1 MRDSTWYFL
10 ARTWFRSDET
20 ERHTSQISSN
30 ASHWVSL
37 GQSTGLSKDVLF
49 CFFLNDLFMVILLGM
64 VCRILLPRP
73 GLKPLAPGVLTT
85 GQPRE
90 VPGLSRRKRSAS
102 WFSYTP
108 CKSKSP
114 EGAW

>member
-1 MRDSTWYFL
+1 
-10 ARTWFRSDET
+10 
-20 ERHTSQISSN
+20 
-30 ASHWVSL
+30 
-37 GQSTGLSKDVLF
+37 
-49 CFFLNDLFMVILLGM
+49 MVILLGM
-64 VCRILLPRP
+64 VCRILLPGP